1 MNTPNLILAAKMEAT
16 RGVLRPCARLPRPI
30 HCPPENQF
38 GSIGGP
44 R

>member
-1 MNTPNLILAAKMEAT
+1 MNTPTLTLAAKMEAT
-16 RGVLRPCARLPRPI
+16 RGVLRPWARLPRPV
-30 HCPPENQF
+30 PRPTENQF